1 MKTVFIGGGNMAQA
15 IIGGLLGKGHDPATI
30 HAIEPIEEAR
40 TALTRIGVSSAPAL
54 CIEDFAADIFVL
66 AVKPQMM
73 AAAIAP
79 LAGKLAS
86 ALVISIAA
94 GIRCEDLSR
103 WLGGDK
109 PDKPDKQYD
118 YIVRSMPNTPALIHA
133 GISGLYAMPNVT
145 PTQRLQTE
153 SLLGAVGETAWFDNE
168 AMLDAVTA
176 VSGSGPAYVFYF
188 IEALEQAAKDMGF
201 ADVTARK
208 FAVQTFLGSAK
219 LAANSLESPATL
231 RERVTS
237 KRGTTERAIE
247 SFDHQQLK
255 RHFIEGVKT
264 ARARSHELG
273 LEMSGQST
281 NRDAEK
287 SP

>member
-1 MKTVFIGGGNMAQA
+1 MEPVVKTVFVGGGNMAQA
-15 IIGGLLGKGHDPATI
+15 IIGGLLGKGGDTASI
-30 HAIEPIEEAR
+30 HAIEPIEAAR
-40 TALTRIGVSSAPAL
+40 TALTRLGVSSASAL
-54 CIEDFAADIFVL
+54 RIDDFAADIFVL

-79 LAGKLAS
+79 LAGKLVS

-94 GIRCEDLSR
+94 GVRCEDLSR
-103 WLGGDK
+103 WLRGEQSDK
-109 PDKPDKQYD
+109 PYA
-118 YIVRSMPNTPALIHA
+118 YVVRSMPNTPALIHA
-133 GISGLYAMPNVT
+133 GISGLYAMPSVT
-145 PTQRLQTE
+145 LAQRSQTE
-153 SLLGAVGETAWFDNE
+153 LLLGAVGEIAWFDDE

-201 ADVTARK
+201 ADATARK
-208 FAVQTFLGSAK
+208 FAVQTFLGGAK
-219 LAANSLESPATL
+219 LAADSHESPMVL

-247 SFDHQQLK
+247 VFDQEKLK
-255 RHFIEGVKT
+255 ERFIDGVKA
-264 ARARSHELG
+264 ARARSHALG
-273 LEMSGQST
+273 LEMSGSVAD
-281 NRDAEK
+281 RK

>member
-1 MKTVFIGGGNMAQA
+1 MKTVFVGGGNMAQA
-15 IIGGLLGKGHDPATI
+15 IIGGLLGKGRDPATI
-30 HAIEPIEEAR
+30 HAIEPTEEVR
-40 TALTRIGVSSAPAL
+40 TRLTRLGVSSAPAPRP
-54 CIEDFAADIFVL
+54 EDRAADIFVL

-73 AAAIAP
+73 ATAIVP
-79 LAGKLAS
+79 FAGTLTS

-103 WLGGDK
+103 WLGGGK
-109 PDKPDKQYD
+109 SNTPYG

-133 GISGLYAMPNVT
+133 GISGLYAMANVT
-145 PTQRLQTE
+145 PNQRLQTE

-188 IEALEQAAKDMGF
+188 IEALEQAAKDLGF
-201 ADVTARK
+201 TDVTARK
-208 FAVQTFLGSAK
+208 FAVQTFLGGAK
-219 LAANSLESPATL
+219 LAADSLESPAAL

-247 SFDHQQLK
+247 SFNHQQLK
-255 RHFIEGVKT
+255 QHFIEGVKA

-273 LEMSGQST
+273 LEMSVQST
-281 NRDAEK
+281 NRDTEK

>member
-40 TALTRIGVSSAPAL
+40 TALTRLGVSSAPAL
-54 CIEDFAADIFVL
+54 RIEDFAADIFVL

-103 WLGGDK
+103 WLGG
-109 PDKPDKQYD
+109 DKPDKQYD

-208 FAVQTFLGSAK
+208 FAVQTFLGGAK
-219 LAANSLESPATL
+219 LAANSRESPAVL
-231 RERVTS
+231 RARVTS

-247 SFDHQQLK
+247 SFNHQHLQQ
-255 RHFIEGVKT
+255 HFIEGVKA

-281 NRDAEK
+281 NQDAEK